1 MGNSLQDQLL
11 KAGLATDKQ
20 AKKAKAGKAPPR
32 RGKKGQPPA
41 LSESAAA
48 ARQAQADKAARDKTL
63 NERRKAEAE
72 LRERRAQ
79 IGQLI
84 AQHRLSCD
92 GGDIGYHFVDRGKV
106 RKLYVTPEIQ
116 SRLGK
121 GQLDIA
127 RLDGRY
133 DVVPADVAD
142 RIRARDERCVVP
154 RAASPDEPAED
165 DPYKDFKVPDDLM
178 W

>member
-11 KAGLATDKQ
+11 KAGLATEKQ
-20 AKKAKAGKAPPR
+20 AKKAKAGKAPPK

-41 LSESAAA
+41 LSESTAA
-48 ARQAQADKAARDKTL
+48 ARQAQADKAARDKAL
-63 NERRKAEAE
+63 NEKRKAEAE

-79 IGQLI
+79 IRQLI
-84 AQHRLSCD
+84 DKHRLSRD
-92 GGDIGYHFVDRGKV
+92 EGEIGYNFVDRGKI

-116 SRLGK
+116 TKLSK

-133 DVVPADVAD
+133 DVVPAEVAD
-142 RIRARDERCVVP
+142 RIRERDERCLVARP
-154 RAASPDEPAED
+154 APSGEPAED